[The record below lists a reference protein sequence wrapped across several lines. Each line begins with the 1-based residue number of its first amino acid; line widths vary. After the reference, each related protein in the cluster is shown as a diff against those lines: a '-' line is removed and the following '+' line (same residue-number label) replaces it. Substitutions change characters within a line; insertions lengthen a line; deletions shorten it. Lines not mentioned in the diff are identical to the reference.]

1 MSNEKSLWLPN
12 GFGKG
17 TIIYD
22 LEGNPWEA
30 VEKIGV
36 FGVNI
41 WSIVK
46 VEKDY
51 ALKAIEL
58 GANKLISTDKE

>member
-1 MSNEKSLWLPN
+1 MSNEKNLWLPN
-12 GFGKG
+12 
-17 TIIYD
+17 
-22 LEGNPWEA
+22 
-30 VEKIGV
+30 
-36 FGVNI
+36 GVNI

>member
-1 MSNEKSLWLPN
+1 MASQ
-12 GFGKG
+12 
-17 TIIYD
+17 
-22 LEGNPWEA
+22 
-30 VEKIGV
+30 
-36 FGVNI
+36 
-41 WSIVK
+41 VK